1 MTVLPIIVPM
11 LPLAS
16 GTGVWGALRS
26 VTDEMVSGKLGA
38 FQSLAVILA
47 AMLAALSL
55 VRTASDYAG
64 EGGGRAGWSLLRP
77 IVILVAVMNFQ
88 LVCSALDSV
97 VNIFTRDIAE
107 ASDASLSELNGVIS
121 EAYSSLKDS
130 GLDAAREA
138 DELAVSGG
146 WTFWRKLKEGFRIA
160 ASSYFKTAQVSVLT
174 ALTFAGRLLT
184 ELVFFVFEVLAALYI
199 ALLRL
204 LGPFA
209 LALSVNG
216 EWRGGV
222 SAWVARYIQI
232 SLWVPV
238 GYIVICL
245 LTEFYRAV
253 CRLLIGGGL
262 EGGIFVIGLGL
273 TAATIAATMA
283 IPKIAS
289 WIISSAGSG
298 NAQAPLERSLQGI
311 GRKFM
316 K

>member
-1 MTVLPIIVPM
+1 MMALHLIPV

-16 GTGVWGALRS
+16 ATGVWGALRE
-26 VTDEMVSGKLGA
+26 VTSEIVDGKLGA

-55 VRTASDYAG
+55 VRTASDYVG
-64 EGGGRAGWSLLRP
+64 ETQKVGWQLAKPL
-77 IVILVAVMNFQ
+77 VILFAVMNFS

-107 ASDASLSELNGVIS
+107 ASDASLSELNGVV
-121 EAYSSLKDS
+121 ADAFSSLKDS
-130 GLDAAREA
+130 ELNAAKAA
-138 DELAVSGG
+138 DELAESEG
-146 WTFWRKLKEGFRIA
+146 WSFWRKLKEGFRIA
-160 ASSYFKTAQVSVLT
+160 ASAYFKTAQVSTLTVLT
-174 ALTFAGRLLT
+174 FIGRLLT
-184 ELVFFVFEVLAALYI
+184 ELVFFVFEILAALYI
-199 ALLRL
+199 AILRL

-209 LALSVNG
+209 LAVSING
-216 EWRGGV
+216 SWKNGV
-222 SAWVARYIQI
+222 AEWVARYIQI

-245 LTEFYRAV
+245 LTGFYRAV
-253 CRLLIGGGL
+253 CQLLIGGGL

-273 TAATIAATMA
+273 TTATVAAIMA

-289 WIISSAGSG
+289 WIIASAGSG
-298 NAQAPLERSLQGI
+298 NAQAPLERSFQGL